1 MKCSGR
7 RAQKSRHA
15 DERPSIF
22 REHPRNNCQ
31 RSRLM
36 ADATAGRFPI
46 RRASAPPQP
55 PYRYRGSHSVI
66 PGHIYMMIMQMITMN
81 M

>member
-15 DERPSIF
+15 DERLSNF
-22 REHPRNNCQ
+22 REPIMR
-31 RSRLM
+31 
-36 ADATAGRFPI
+36 AT
-46 RRASAPPQP
+46 SPPQP
-55 PYRYRGSHSVI
+55 PYRYRGSHSVM
-66 PGHIYMMIMQMITMN
+66 PGHMYMMIMQMITMN